1 MIKGLEKIVNQLRF
15 KARNILQP
23 NASATTDITTSTGLN
38 VPKKSELNIDKNIL
52 FVKGLSF

>member
-23 NASATTDITTSTGLN
+23 NANATTDITTNTGLN

-52 FVKGLSF
+52 FVKSLSF